1 METVIIFDSNFGNT
15 KIIAETI
22 AKELNAKAVSVS
34 DFDTKNLD
42 GIDLLVIGSPI
53 NAWRPSGKIIKFL
66 TGLNS
71 GQLNGLKAAAF
82 DTRVKIFF
90 HGDAAK
96 KIEKYLK
103 EAGAKIIIEPQ
114 VFFVNGKEGPLIDG
128 QIEKAIEWARTIKL
142 KAEKEDT
149 KSRNTQERD

>member
-1 METVIIFDSNFGNT
+1 MKTLIIFDSNFGNT

-34 DFDTKNLD
+34 DFDTKDLE
-42 GIDLLVIGSPI
+42 GIDLLVVGSPI
-53 NAWRPSGKIIKFL
+53 NAWRPSEKMIKFL
-66 TGLNS
+66 AGLNS

-114 VFFVNGKEGPLIDG
+114 AFFVNGKEGPLIDG
-128 QIEKAIEWARTIKL
+128 QIEKAIEWARMMKSKEE
-142 KAEKEDT
+142 KAEF
-149 KSRNTQERD
+149 